1 MFITKKH
8 LPRRAVLKAA
18 GVSLALPFLDA
29 MVPAGTALA
38 QTAAVPRL
46 RTGFFYIPHG
56 AIMGNTSHGP
66 SLDKWTPSGS
76 GATFK
81 LSPILASLEPYKKY
95 VSSFGNLQNAATAG
109 SVHSFT
115 PATWLSATRPD
126 TGAPRAHMATT
137 LDQVI
142 AKIIGQ
148 ETPLPSL
155 EVAAETTV
163 QSAAGGGGYYSTLS
177 FRDAESP
184 LPMEPNPRKVFLQLF
199 GEGDTPQE
207 RATIN
212 TRTSSLLDLILEG
225 TKSLKG
231 NLGNGDRAAL
241 DGYLESVREV
251 ERRTQKA
258 GAKDLSALTIP
269 EAPVGEQDAFAEQV
283 KLMFDLVA
291 LAYQADLTRVAS
303 YIMAAEGTNR
313 TVQPHRYSGFLP
325 SRLTPRQR
333 SDENRKAGQDP
344 DVAPRAVCGLR
355 QEDGGD
361 ARRSGIAARS
371 LDLHVRIEHE
381 QQRPTRQL
389 PGAEHR
395 GWRRQ
400 RQDEARWP
408 AYRAAGA
415 HADRESPPD
424 AASEGRCRTRR
435 VRRQHGHDRG
445 GLRVMAVSLNRRD
458 VLKGALGVFATWTS
472 SRVLSAQQAFG
483 GVRRLTDQM
492 TVVDG
497 GGSNV
502 LAFFTGEGFVLVDGG
517 APKSFEKVMASLDA
531 NAKVNTLFNTHHH
544 VDQTGNNEMFSAGTK
559 IVAHKR
565 TLEWMSAD
573 HWIQADDRYEKA
585 RPKVARPTETFL
597 ASGSLNTGRRADR
610 LRVPASGP
618 YERRYL
624 CPLQE
629 CKRSGGGRRGIA
641 AARSRARL
649 PDRSVDRRARGCD
662 GCPPDARE

>member
-8 LPRRAVLKAA
+8 IPRRAVLKAA

-38 QTAAVPRL
+38 QTAAVPKL

-76 GATFK
+76 GATFT

-95 VSSFGNLQNAATAG
+95 VTSFGNLQNAATAG

-225 TKSLKG
+225 TTRLKG
-231 NLGNGDRAAL
+231 NLGNGDRAVL

-258 GAKDLSALTIP
+258 AAKDLSAFTIP
-269 EAPVGEQDAFAEQV
+269 EAPVGELDSFADQV

-313 TVQPHRYSGFLP
+313 TYNHIGIPDSFHPVSHHAND
-325 SRLTPRQR
+325 LT
-333 SDENRKAGQDP
+333 
-344 DVAPRAVCGLR
+344 
-355 QEDGGD
+355 
-361 ARRSGIAARS
+361 
-371 LDLHVRIEHE
+371 RIEKLAKIQTWHLE
-381 QQRPTRQL
+381 QFAGFVKKMAETPDGQGSLLDHSIFMYGSNMSNSDRHDNYPEPNIVVGGGNGKMRLGGQHIVL
-389 PGAEHR
+389 PERTPIANLHLTLLQKVGVER
-395 GWRRQ
+395 G
-400 RQDEARWP
+400 
-408 AYRAAGA
+408 
-415 HADRESPPD
+415 
-424 AASEGRCRTRR
+424 
-435 VRRQHGHDRG
+435 
-445 GLRVMAVSLNRRD
+445 
-458 VLKGALGVFATWTS
+458 
-472 SRVLSAQQAFG
+472 AFG
-483 GVRRLTDQM
+483 D
-492 TVVDG
+492 
-497 GGSNV
+497 S
-502 LAFFTGEGFVLVDGG
+502 TG
-517 APKSFEKVMASLDA
+517 
-531 NAKVNTLFNTHHH
+531 T
-544 VDQTGNNEMFSAGTK
+544 
-559 IVAHKR
+559 I
-565 TLEWMSAD
+565 AD
-573 HWIQADDRYEKA
+573 
-585 RPKVARPTETFL
+585 V
-597 ASGSLNTGRRADR
+597 
-610 LRVPASGP
+610 
-618 YERRYL
+618 
-624 CPLQE
+624 
-629 CKRSGGGRRGIA
+629 
-641 AARSRARL
+641 
-649 PDRSVDRRARGCD
+649 
-662 GCPPDARE
+662 